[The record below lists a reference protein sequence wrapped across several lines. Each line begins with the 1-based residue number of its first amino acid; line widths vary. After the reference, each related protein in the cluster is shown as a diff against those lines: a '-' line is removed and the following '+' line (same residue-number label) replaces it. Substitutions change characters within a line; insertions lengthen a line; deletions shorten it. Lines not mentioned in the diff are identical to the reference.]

1 MRRYIVRRVL
11 GMIPTL
17 FVISIISFIL
27 IQLPPGDIVTS
38 TLRDLEQQGY
48 RVTEE
53 RIAALRAMYHLDDP
67 MPVQYLRW
75 IGGVLRGNKGHS
87 ILFQQPVN
95 KLIWERV
102 ALSVTIA
109 LASILFTWVLA
120 VPAGIYAA
128 VRQYSIADYAL
139 IVFAL
144 LGMATPGFM
153 LALIMMY
160 LGYEWFGISVGG
172 LFSPAYVDAPWSLG
186 RVVDLLRHVWVPMV
200 ILGFGGTAG
209 MIRVLRA
216 NLLDELKKPY
226 VVTARA
232 KGVRPVR
239 LILKYPVRLAINPF
253 ISTVGWMLPGL
264 FSGSAIISVVLDLPT
279 DGPLLLSALMSQDM
293 YLAGSFIMILST
305 LTVIGTLISD
315 LLLAVVDPRIKYE

>member
-1 MRRYIVRRVL
+1 MFALIARRLLWMV
-11 GMIPTL
+11 PTL
-17 FVISIISFIL
+17 FIISLVSFAL

-38 TLRDLEQQGY
+38 TLKDLEQQGQ
-48 RVTEE
+48 RVSEE

-75 IGGVLRGNKGHS
+75 IGGFLQGNMGYS
-87 ILFQQPVN
+87 IRYQQPVN
-95 KLIWERV
+95 RLVMERLGLTVLIAV
-102 ALSVTIA
+102 
-109 LASILFTWVLA
+109 ASILFTWVLA
-120 VPAGIYAA
+120 MPAGIYSA
-128 VRQYSIADYAL
+128 VKQYSITDYTLTVLA
-139 IVFAL
+139 F
-144 LGMATPGFM
+144 LGMATPSFV

-172 LFSPAYVDAPWSLG
+172 LFSRKFVGAPWSLD
-186 RVVDLLRHVWVPMV
+186 RVTDLLKHIWVPMV
-200 ILGFGGTAG
+200 ILGLGGTAG

-232 KGVRPVR
+232 KGLHPIRV
-239 LILKYPVRLAINPF
+239 ILKYPVRIAISPF
-253 ISTVGWMLPGL
+253 ISTIGWMLPGL

-279 DGPLLLSALMSQDM
+279 TGPLLLEALMSQDM
-293 YLAGSFIMILST
+293 YLAGSFIMVLST

-315 LLLAVVDPRIKYE
+315 LLLVVVDPRIKYE